1 MRLLPL
7 LVLGLGSLVARA
19 DLLEANRDPA
29 VAPTHD
35 FWLHANARW
44 NAAHPVAADRASYYS
59 YDWQEDF
66 IRQDLLDL
74 NRTLVALPKPTDKQ
88 RKIADFWK
96 SALAFEQNKS
106 GLPMGVTAALAKLDS
121 TTTPQGFAELA
132 AELME
137 QGVGSFLGV
146 YADQDAKDENTVVLY
161 LGQAGTSLPERA
173 HYFSDEPATKKVRDA
188 FPAYVT
194 RMLKHM
200 GYDQPRAEQAGKDIL
215 ALETRFAEVSRP
227 LEQLEDPEKNYNLM
241 TLAQVDA
248 LTPGVS
254 WAPVLQRLK
263 APVVKQLVVGQ
274 PEFFQGFAK
283 ILATTPP
290 QVLRDYLR
298 FHTMTAYAAIL
309 NGQTSQDN
317 FAFTGV
323 VLSGAKQQRSL
334 EDRALALQDRTIG
347 DLVGEEYVARRFGPA
362 QRERFRLVCEGV
374 RTAFAKRLAVNPWM
388 DAPTREWALKKLA
401 AVKLRVGY
409 TDKFR
414 QFDGVRITSDSLA
427 ENVLAVDQWETR
439 RAYARVGGAPE
450 REEWGMRPYTV
461 NAYYNPLNNEIVL
474 PAAILT
480 VPAYAGNDLDD
491 AVLYGYIATTIGHEI
506 THGFDDSGRRFSAT
520 GRMENGWT
528 PATEKAFEA
537 RCAKLIAQYDREE
550 PLKGIH
556 INGKQTLSE
565 NIADL
570 GGLAL
575 ALDAFQ
581 QTETYKSGKLIAG
594 QTPLQRFFLA
604 YAFSFAGN
612 VRDEQLA
619 TRLLSDTHSPA
630 KARINLIVRNLDAFY
645 EAFPAKPSDALYLE
659 PKGRVRIW

>member
-7 LVLGLGSLVARA
+7 LVLGLGSLASAA
-19 DLLEANRDPA
+19 DLIEANRDPA
-29 VAPTHD
+29 VSPAKD

-44 NAAHPVAADRASYYS
+44 NAAHPIAPDRASYYS
-59 YDWQEDF
+59 YDWQEDL
-66 IRQDLLDL
+66 IRQDLLEL
-74 NRTLVALPKPTDKQ
+74 NRSLGELKNPTDKQ

-96 SALAFEQNKS
+96 SALTFEQS
-106 GLPMGVTAALAKLDS
+106 TAGLPVGVRAVLDKLDAAKA
-121 TTTPQGFAELA
+121 PQEFAVLA
-132 AELME
+132 AELSD

-146 YADQDAKDENTVVLY
+146 YADQDSKDETKVALY
-161 LGQAGTSLPERA
+161 LWQAGTSLPERA

-188 FPAYVT
+188 FPAHVA
-194 RMLKHM
+194 RMLKHL
-200 GYDQPRAEQAGKDIL
+200 GYDDARAAQAGKDIL
-215 ALETRFAEVSRP
+215 AFETQLAEVSRP
-227 LEQLEDPEKNYNLM
+227 LEQLEDPEKNYNKM
-241 TLAQVDA
+241 SLAQLDA
-248 LTPGVS
+248 LTPGIR
-254 WAPVLQRLK
+254 WTPVLQAMK
-263 APVVKQLVVGQ
+263 APVVKDIVVGQ
-274 PEFFQGFAK
+274 PEFFTGFAK
-283 ILATTPP
+283 ALAATSP

-298 FHTMTAYAAIL
+298 FKTISAYAAIL
-309 NGQTSQDN
+309 NARTSQDN
-317 FAFTGV
+317 FEFAGKV
-323 VLSGAKQQRSL
+323 ISGAKQQRSL
-334 EDRALALQDRTIG
+334 EDRALKIADDTIG

-362 QRERFRLVCEGV
+362 QRERFRLVCENV
-374 RTAFAKRLAVNPWM
+374 RSAFAARLASNPWM
-388 DAPTREWALKKLA
+388 DAPTRAWAMQKLA

-414 QFDGVRITSDSLA
+414 QYDGVRITPDNLA
-427 ENVLAVDQWETR
+427 ANVLAADQWETHR
-439 RAYARVGGAPE
+439 TLARVGGAPE
-450 REEWGMRPYTV
+450 KEEWGMRPYTV

-480 VPAYAGNDLDD
+480 VPAYAGDDLDD

-520 GRMENGWT
+520 GRLENGWT

-537 RCAKLIAQYDREE
+537 RCANLIAQYDREE

-570 GGLAL
+570 GGVQL
-575 ALDAFQ
+575 ALDAFK
-581 QTETYKSGKLIAG
+581 QTDAYKSGKVIAG

-604 YAFSFAGN
+604 YAFSFAGA

-630 KARINLIVRNLDAFY
+630 QARINVILRNIDPY
-645 EAFPAKPSDALYLE
+645 HEAFATKPGDSMYLE
-659 PKGRVRIW
+659 PKDRVRIW

>member
-1 MRLLPL
+1 
-7 LVLGLGSLVARA
+7 
-19 DLLEANRDPA
+19 
-29 VAPTHD
+29 
-35 FWLHANARW
+35 
-44 NAAHPVAADRASYYS
+44 
-59 YDWQEDF
+59 
-66 IRQDLLDL
+66 
-74 NRTLVALPKPTDKQ
+74 
-88 RKIADFWK
+88 
-96 SALAFEQNKS
+96 
-106 GLPMGVTAALAKLDS
+106 
-121 TTTPQGFAELA
+121 
-132 AELME
+132 
-137 QGVGSFLGV
+137 
-146 YADQDAKDENTVVLY
+146 
-161 LGQAGTSLPERA
+161 
-173 HYFSDEPATKKVRDA
+173 
-188 FPAYVT
+188 
-194 RMLKHM
+194 
-200 GYDQPRAEQAGKDIL
+200 
-215 ALETRFAEVSRP
+215 LETRFAEVSRS

-254 WAPVLQRLK
+254 WAPVLQRMK

-290 QVLRDYLR
+290 PILRDYLR

-374 RTAFAKRLAVNPWM
+374 RTAFAKRLVVNPWM

-528 PATEKAFEA
+528 PATEQAYAA
-537 RCAKLIAQYDREE
+537 RCAQLIAQYDREE
-550 PLKGIH
+550 PLKGIR

-570 GGLAL
+570 GGVAL

-612 VRDEQLA
+612 IRDEQLA

-630 KARINLIVRNLDAFY
+630 QARINVIVRNLDAY
-645 EAFPAKPSDALYLE
+645 HEAFGSKPSDPMYLD
-659 PKGRVRIW
+659 PKERVRIW